1 MGYFFYYFTKFADHF
16 ILVYSCLIFATYVI
30 LSTYS
35 GLDIINYIRKN
46 SFIDYRTILTAPTAP
61 SISILAPAYNEQAT
75 IVDNIRSLLNIH
87 YVNFEVIIINDGSKD
102 NTLQLMIDAYDL
114 EPVPYAY
121 DQKIDCKPIR
131 AVYKSKIPS
140 LTKLTVVDKVN
151 GGKADALN
159 SGINVSKYDYFAAID
174 VDCVLE
180 YEALLK
186 MVKPFME
193 QTPEEKVI
201 AVGGVV
207 RIANSCK
214 VQDGK
219 IVEVNLPTDFLPR
232 AQVLEYIRAFL
243 MGRMAWSKL
252 NGLILISG
260 AFGMFDKRIAID
272 AGGYNHKT
280 VGEDMELVIRMR
292 RLMEEQRHKYR
303 VVYLPDPLCWTEAP
317 ASFKI
322 LSRQRNRW
330 TRGTAETLWFHK
342 NLIFNPRYR
351 FLGMISMP
359 YWLIFEWL
367 APIIESLA
375 FIYLIIMAFLGIL
388 NIELFITLFFVI
400 YTFAIMYSTSAILF
414 EELSYHQYKKKRDI
428 VRLLLT
434 ALVEPVLIH
443 PLTVYY
449 AIRGNL
455 DLLTGVRNWGDMQR
469 KGFSKKKT

>member
-61 SISILAPAYNEQAT
+61 SISILAPAYNEEAT

-102 NTLQLMIDAYDL
+102 KTLQLMIDAYDL
-114 EPVPYAY
+114 EPVPYAF

-131 AVYKSKIPS
+131 AVYKSRIPS

-193 QTPEEKVI
+193 QTEEEKVI

-219 IVEVNLPTDFLPR
+219 IIEVNLPSDFLPR

-260 AFGMFDKRIAID
+260 AFGMFDKKIAID

-292 RLMEEQRHKYR
+292 RLMEEQRTKYK

-317 ASFKI
+317 ASYKI

-428 VRLLLT
+428 FRLLLT
-434 ALVEPVLIH
+434 ALIEPLVIH

-455 DLLTGVRNWGDMQR
+455 DLLTGVSSWGDMQR
-469 KGFSKKKT
+469 KGFAKKKV